1 MAKAKKHNEKKME
14 AVVDFGNITVPT
26 KWEDVTLQMMS
37 DYLKLSSDKEEQKK
51 KDEAEAKKNGTEF
64 NENDEKYS
72 ITDKDLLSIFT
83 NFDMEKYD
91 ILPVELYESIMS
103 NFSFVIEPMPSSTP
117 SNRITYNGINFI
129 INDKET
135 LKVKEYEDAELVLRT
150 DRFDYPSLLAILCR
164 EVTGIKTDHVTGKS
178 YEVNEV
184 YDSEFANKKFD
195 GRREMFANMPITKVM
210 PLITFF
216 FLERD
221 GIQQLFPNVY
231 SDNRPPIRRT
241 CGEYGRFSKKY
252 GFTKIV
258 YDTANDDFTKIKEI
272 NQEYLI
278 DFLSFVS
285 YEVDH
290 SYAQKAQ
297 MDWEDQQR
305 MIHNRR

>member
-14 AVVDFGNITVPT
+14 TAVDFGNITVPT

-37 DYLKLSSDKEEQKK
+37 DYLKLSSQKEEQKK

-72 ITDKDLLSIFT
+72 ITDKNLLSVFT

-103 NFSFVIEPMPSSTP
+103 NFNFVLKEMETSDPTNEIE
-117 SNRITYNGINFI
+117 INGMQFI

-178 YEVNEV
+178 YKVNEV

-216 FLERD
+216 FLRGMEYSNYSQMS
-221 GIQQLFPNVY
+221 IQTIASEVLSLVENMED
-231 SDNRPPIRRT
+231 SARRMVLLKP
-241 CGEYGRFSKKY
+241 SMM
-252 GFTKIV
+252 
-258 YDTANDDFTKIKEI
+258 
-272 NQEYLI
+272 L
-278 DFLSFVS
+278 
-285 YEVDH
+285 
-290 SYAQKAQ
+290 
-297 MDWEDQQR
+297 R
-305 MIHNRR
+305 MIKLRKLKKSIKCFL